1 MNTPTNIGWICLYR
15 QIMDSEDYFGERFDR
30 THAWIDL
37 LLLASTRSRTFRKRG
52 ILVTLQEG
60 DIAVSLNAL
69 AERWHWSKH
78 TVLSYLKQL
87 ENALQIEIVRSH
99 TINII
104 RIANWAKYQDYAPQI
119 APQTAPQIAP
129 QIAPQPNN
137 VNKETSKKE
146 TPNGVK
152 KAAPRFERPKNEEV
166 QAYIAEKGFTFRAE
180 AFCDFYDSKNW
191 YVGRNKMKDWKAA
204 VRNWARNERHYPA
217 RQTSASYQTTIK
229 NANDEW
235 N

>member
-1 MNTPTNIGWICLYR
+1 MNTQPFNIGWIKLFR
-15 QIMDSEDYFGERFDR
+15 QITESDDYLGERFDR

-37 LLLASTRSRTFRKRG
+37 LLMAANRERTFRKRG
-52 ILVTLQEG
+52 IAVTLQPG
-60 DIAVSLNAL
+60 DVAMSMDDL
-69 AERWHWSKH
+69 AKRWMWSKH

-87 ENALQIEIVRSH
+87 ETALQIEIVRSH

-104 RIANWAKYQDYAPQI
+104 RIANWAQYQET
-119 APQTAPQIAP
+119 APQTALQTAP
-129 QIAPQPNN
+129 QNALQTAPHQE
-137 VNKETSKKE
+137 KERKEEIYKE

-152 KAAPRFERPKNEEV
+152 KATPRFERPKNEEV

-217 RQTSASYQTTIK
+217 RQTSAYQTTIK

>member
-1 MNTPTNIGWICLYR
+1 MNTQPFNIGWIKLFR
-15 QIMDSEDYFGERFDR
+15 QITDCEEYFEDRFDKV
-30 THAWIDL
+30 HAWIDL
-37 LLLASTRSRTFRKRG
+37 LLLASTRDRTFRKRG
-52 ILVTLQEG
+52 IEVHLQAG
-60 DIAVSLNAL
+60 DVAVSLREL
-69 AERWHWSKH
+69 ADRWKWSHH
-78 TVLSYLKQL
+78 TVQAYLKRL
-87 ENALQIEIVRSH
+87 ESATQISVLRSNV
-99 TINII
+99 INVI
-104 RIANWAKYQDYAPQI
+104 RIVNWAQYQDA
-119 APQTAPQIAP
+119 ATQTATQTAT
-129 QIAPQPNN
+129 QHKNEK
-137 VNKETSKKE
+137 KEENIKE

-152 KAAPRFERPKNEEV
+152 KATPRFERPKNEEV

>member
-60 DIAVSLNAL
+60 DVAL
-69 AERWHWSKH
+69 SVRDLAKRWQWSVN
-78 TVLSYLKQL
+78 TVQAYLKQL
-87 ENALQIEIVRSH
+87 ESDTQLAIVRSH

-104 RIANWAKYQDYAPQI
+104 RIVNWAKYQQYDTPTDTQTDTQI
-119 APQTAPQIAP
+119 DTQTDT
-129 QIAPQPNN
+129 QPNN

-152 KAAPRFERPKNEEV
+152 KATPRFERPKNEEV

-217 RQTSASYQTTIK
+217 RQTSSYQTTIK